1 MKRLLKLKPYIGSET
16 TLLISSSASGLEKY
30 LEFQDKIFI
39 HHIRGSRLLR
49 YDPQQRE
56 ILQDHIENKS
66 CSQVIFVG
74 SYDQELIQQIETGD
88 SLDSLKSAL
97 SFNLRPFLRGRHQ
110 QAIDPDVKIQ
120 MLVELNA
127 INQCKLLM
135 DYFFIKEKM
144 EKNRLQVRGLV
155 TQMGSEQLKSVFH
168 NGVSYNDILTLN

>member
-1 MKRLLKLKPYIGSET
+1 MKPYIGSET
-16 TLLISSSASGLEKY
+16 TLVISSSVSGLEKY
-30 LEFQDKIFI
+30 LEFQDRIFI

-56 ILQDHIENKS
+56 ILQDHVEKKS

-74 SYDQELIQQIETGD
+74 SYDQELIQQIEAGD

-97 SFNLRPFLRGRHQ
+97 SFNLRPFLRARHQ
-110 QAIDPDVKIQ
+110 DAIHPDVKIQ
-120 MLVELNA
+120 MLIELNA

-135 DYFFIKEKM
+135 DYFFIREKM
-144 EKNRLQVRGLV
+144 EQNRLHVRGLV
-155 TQMGSEQLKSVFH
+155 TQIGSDQLKSVFH